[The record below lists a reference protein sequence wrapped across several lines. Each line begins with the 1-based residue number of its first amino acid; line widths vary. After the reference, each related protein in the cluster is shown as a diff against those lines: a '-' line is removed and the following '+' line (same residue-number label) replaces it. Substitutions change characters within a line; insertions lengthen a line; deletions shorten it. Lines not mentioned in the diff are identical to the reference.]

1 MDLYPKIFTKGK
13 VVLIIVH
20 YKFKTG
26 ISHQTAEG
34 KACIVIRY
42 KMLLNVLA
50 NNTTAF
56 LFYFEGSNPF
66 LPFFSIFIYKCNAY
80 NNYNVNEDVYF
91 KVSHT
96 CSK

>member
-1 MDLYPKIFTKGK
+1 
-13 VVLIIVH
+13 
-20 YKFKTG
+20 
-26 ISHQTAEG
+26 
-34 KACIVIRY
+34 
-42 KMLLNVLA
+42 MLLNVLA

-96 CSK
+96 CST